1 MSKSPCWFSGWSYYT
16 QLRCAML
23 APLLLT
29 LALVLGGMVEYAVR
43 AHRAKKRG
51 QPVIS
56 DLANFTPNRM
66 TRERRDRLRA
76 NHLKSPL
83 KAGLWTSAHLVLF
96 CLDLLY
102 PAVCRVLFQFATCRN
117 LNTGPDA
124 TPGWWLEADYSVEC
138 FTAKYWTYAPFVSAA
153 GLTYAVGVPLL
164 FFYLLYHFQEIG
176 KAGDKVVH
184 RALGPSQFRGT
195 PDCNESAAFAQLM
208 QYGLDSSLSLRV
220 FANF

>member
-1 MSKSPCWFSGWSYYT
+1 MHSYGLDFSLSLSALRTHDRPSAFEKIRPILGTLSFNLFSVSKSPCWFSGWSYYT

-102 PAVCRVLFQFATCRN
+102 PAVCRVLFQPVAVPRN
-117 LNTGPDA
+117 T
-124 TPGWWLEADYSVEC
+124 
-138 FTAKYWTYAPFVSAA
+138 
-153 GLTYAVGVPLL
+153 
-164 FFYLLYHFQEIG
+164 
-176 KAGDKVVH
+176 
-184 RALGPSQFRGT
+184 
-195 PDCNESAAFAQLM
+195 
-208 QYGLDSSLSLRV
+208 
-220 FANF
+220 